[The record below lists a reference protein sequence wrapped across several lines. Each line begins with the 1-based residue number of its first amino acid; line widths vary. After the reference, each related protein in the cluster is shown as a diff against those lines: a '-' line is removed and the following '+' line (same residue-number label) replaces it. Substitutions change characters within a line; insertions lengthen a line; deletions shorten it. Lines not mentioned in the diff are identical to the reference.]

1 MLTVLLFCASVS
13 SVHLHPFTYFHF
25 FSFHKFTYF
34 FTYLFHTLFLL
45 SSPSLS
51 FIAVNFISIV
61 LLPPSRYLIIYLLQF
76 IYFYPCRFVYS
87 TSVCMYVCVYV
98 RTHAHMQECLPIY
111 FPTFVSASLLVAL
124 FSSTFFEPDY
134 TAGLASLLSTPRFS
148 N

>member
-87 TSVCMYVCVYV
+87 TSVCMYVCMCICTHA
-98 RTHAHMQECLPIY
+98 RTHARMSAHIFSHFRFG
-111 FPTFVSASLLVAL
+111 FPSRCFVFLHLFRTRLYCRVSLITEYPAV
-124 FSSTFFEPDY
+124 
-134 TAGLASLLSTPRFS
+134 
-148 N
+148 